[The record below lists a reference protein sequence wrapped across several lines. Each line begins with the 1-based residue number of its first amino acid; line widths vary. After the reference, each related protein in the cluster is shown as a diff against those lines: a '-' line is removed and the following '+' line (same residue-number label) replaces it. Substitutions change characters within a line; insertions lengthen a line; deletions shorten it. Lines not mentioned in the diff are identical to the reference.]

1 MVTNA
6 RATRLISFNDMLS
19 SAFLKRPK
27 GHPPLP
33 EFGPSLTLV
42 GPNAP
47 LITGCCGGSCFLPPG
62 RIAAWTF
69 PPDRIGKVF
78 IFGDPLGLGGKN
90 QHPPPVLEK
99 GHGSG
104 AHRAPPWAL
113 EEL

>member
-19 SAFLKRPK
+19 SAVLKRRK

-47 LITGCCGGSCFLPPG
+47 LITGCCGGSCFLPRVG
-62 RIAAWTF
+62 IAAGSLRTA
-69 PPDRIGKVF
+69 RIGQRFVLRQLRGPVGVTK
-78 IFGDPLGLGGKN
+78 
-90 QHPPPVLEK
+90 QHLPC
-99 GHGSG
+99 
-104 AHRAPPWAL
+104 RA
-113 EEL
+113 E

>member
-47 LITGCCGGSCFLPPG
+47 LITGCCGGSLFFSPG
-62 RIAAWTF
+62 RIVACALPTARKEKMFFFWRPSAPVGTKQN
-69 PPDRIGKVF
+69 PPSFVLKREGEQ
-78 IFGDPLGLGGKN
+78 GL
-90 QHPPPVLEK
+90 P
-99 GHGSG
+99 
-104 AHRAPPWAL
+104 
-113 EEL
+113 

>member
-47 LITGCCGGSCFLPPG
+47 LITGCCGGSSFLPRG
-62 RIAAWTF
+62 RIAAGTF
-69 PPDRIGKVF
+69 PTDRKEKLF
-78 IFGDPLGLGGKN
+78 IFRPLQALGETN
-90 QHPPPVLEK
+90 PHPPSLLVE
-99 GHGSG
+99 GQG
-104 AHRAPPWAL
+104 ARAVRPSPA
-113 EEL
+113 

>member
-47 LITGCCGGSCFLPPG
+47 LITGCCGGSFFFPPG
-62 RIAAWTF
+62 RIAAGTF
-69 PPDRIGKVF
+69 PKDRKEKMF
-78 IFGDPLGLGGKN
+78 IFRHPEALGGKK
-90 QHPPPVLEK
+90 QHPPSFIGK
-99 GHGSG
+99 GPG
-104 AHRAPPWAL
+104 ARGLPPSPRPRRS
-113 EEL
+113 

>member
-47 LITGCCGGSCFLPPG
+47 LITGCCGGSCFLPRV
-62 RIAAWTF
+62 RIAACTF
-69 PPDRIGKVF
+69 HTGRMGKRVIFRHPEALGETIPPLLPSMR
-78 IFGDPLGLGGKN
+78 
-90 QHPPPVLEK
+90 K
-99 GHGSG
+99 GQGSG
-104 AHRAPPWAL
+104 AHRPIA
-113 EEL
+113 